1 MIGWIF
7 AVGAVLVAAAWFEN
21 RRRLRRMQGGELSD
35 GAIRQIEVSGRV
47 EVDEPLD
54 LEEAAAEEERF
65 WNESWDEPE
74 PL

>member
-7 AVGAVLVAAAWFEN
+7 AVGAVLVAAAWLE
-21 RRRLRRMQGGELSD
+21 RRRRFRRMREGGLSD

-47 EVDEPLD
+47 EVDDPLD
-54 LEEAAAEEERF
+54 LEEAAEEEERF

-74 PL
+74 PM

>member
-7 AVGAVLVAAAWFEN
+7 AAGAVLVAAAWLES
-21 RRRLRRMQGGELSD
+21 RRRLRAMRRSELSD

-54 LEEAAAEEERF
+54 LDEAAEEEERF

>member
-1 MIGWIF
+1 MIGWLF
-7 AVGAVLVAAAWFEN
+7 SAGALLVVVAWYAN
-21 RRRLRRMQGGELSD
+21 RRRLRRLKEDPLSD
-35 GAIRQIEVSGRV
+35 GAIRQIEASGRV

-54 LEEAAAEEERF
+54 LEEAAEEEERF